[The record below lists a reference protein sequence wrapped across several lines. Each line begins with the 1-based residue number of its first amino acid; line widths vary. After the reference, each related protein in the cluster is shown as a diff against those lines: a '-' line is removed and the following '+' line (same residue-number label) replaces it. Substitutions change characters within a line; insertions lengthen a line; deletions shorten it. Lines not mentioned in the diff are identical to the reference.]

1 MLFSQQTQSSSAAV
15 RVQPVRSN
23 SFGQRTKRDFI
34 KNKSLYF
41 MIFPVLV
48 FYVMFCY
55 VPMYGLIIAFKDFSL
70 DADLG
75 YFLSVLNSPFVGL
88 DNFKEFF
95 GSFQAKRVIVNTL
108 RISFSTLVFGFPAP
122 IILAL
127 LINEV
132 RIKPFKSV
140 VQTITYLPHFISLV
154 VICGMIKDFT
164 SDTGFITTILSKIFG
179 FEPFSML
186 GIPEL
191 FVPIYVISDIWQG
204 VGWGSIVYLAA
215 LTSIDTQLYEAARI
229 DGANKFRLLWHVSLP
244 GIASTII
251 VMLILRMGQMLNVG
265 YEKIILLYNPTIYE
279 TADVISSY
287 NYRTGLLGFQWSY
300 SAAVGLFNSVINCIF
315 LFGTNWLSR
324 KYSDVG
330 LW

>member
-1 MLFSQQTQSSSAAV
+1 
-15 RVQPVRSN
+15 
-23 SFGQRTKRDFI
+23 
-34 KNKSLYF
+34 
-41 MIFPVLV
+41 MILPVLV
-48 FYVMFCY
+48 FYLAFCY

-70 DADLG
+70 DADQG
-75 YFLSVLNSPFVGL
+75 YFFSVLNSPFVGL
-88 DNFKEFF
+88 ANFKEFF
-95 GSFQAKRVIVNTL
+95 GSFQAKRVITNTL
-108 RISFSTLVFGFPAP
+108 RISLSTLVFGFPAP

-132 RIKPFKSV
+132 RVKSFKSV

-164 SDTGFITTILSKIFG
+164 SDTGLITMVLSKVFG
-179 FEPFSML
+179 FKPVSML
-186 GIPEL
+186 GIPGL

-215 LTSIDTQLYEAARI
+215 LTGIDTQLYEAARI

-244 GIASTII
+244 GIAPTII
-251 VMLILRMGQMLNVG
+251 IMLILRMGQMLNVG

-287 NYRTGLLGFQWSY
+287 NYRTGLLGFQWSF